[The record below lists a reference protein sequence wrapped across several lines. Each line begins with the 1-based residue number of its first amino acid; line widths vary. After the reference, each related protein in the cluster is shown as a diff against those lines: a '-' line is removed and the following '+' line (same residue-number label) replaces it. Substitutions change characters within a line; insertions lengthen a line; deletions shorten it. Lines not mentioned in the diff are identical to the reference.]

1 MSILRNVLRNG
12 YGVAALV
19 CTLPLLPTS
28 AGCARRGQAALLGAA
43 PPANASVTMVRDL
56 KPTVPVALQGVMV
69 EKCPVAGC
77 WFMLRDKSGVIKVDT
92 KAAGFVVTNVP
103 LGTTVT
109 VAGTLPNKGE
119 RRVSATGLRY

>member
-1 MSILRNVLRNG
+1 MTHMRSACKTAVLACCALTIL
-12 YGVAALV
+12 
-19 CTLPLLPTS
+19 PFTS
-28 AGCARRGQAALLGAA
+28 GGCATGSHAATLGAA
-43 PPANASVTMVRDL
+43 PPPDAPVTAVREL
-56 KPTVPVALQGVMV
+56 APSGPVVVQGTMI

-77 WFMLRDKSGVIKVDT
+77 WFMLRDESGVIRVDT

-109 VAGTLPNKGE
+109 VAGTLPDKGV